1 MNVHKVSIICPVYNE
16 EKFIDRCIK
25 SILEQD
31 YPQDS
36 LEVLFVDG
44 RSTDQTR
51 DIINS
56 YLKDFP
62 FIRLL
67 DNPKQVVPFAMN
79 KGIQESKG
87 EVIIRIDGHCTY
99 PTNYVSELVRYLYEL
114 DADNVGGVWN
124 TQPAN
129 DRAICQAIAL
139 ASSHPFGV
147 GGSMHKIGTSKIMKT
162 DTVPFGCYKREVFEK
177 IGLFDTELVRN
188 QDDEFNG
195 RLIKQGGK
203 IYLIPQVIIN
213 YTARDTLGK
222 MQKMYYQYG
231 LYKPL
236 VNKKLGAP
244 ATIRQFFPLLFLLG
258 IIAGVL
264 LSLVSSIFFYAFIA
278 VLSLYFLIG
287 IVVGGMGAIRTGKAI
302 MALLMPYVFLNIHLS
317 YGWGYL
323 KGLINIARNKTF
335 NVKSNR

>member
-99 PTNYVSELVRYLYEL
+99 PHR
-114 DADNVGGVWN
+114 W
-124 TQPAN
+124 
-129 DRAICQAIAL
+129 
-139 ASSHPFGV
+139 
-147 GGSMHKIGTSKIMKT
+147 
-162 DTVPFGCYKREVFEK
+162 
-177 IGLFDTELVRN
+177 
-188 QDDEFNG
+188 G
-195 RLIKQGGK
+195 RSRQ
-203 IYLIPQVIIN
+203 
-213 YTARDTLGK
+213 
-222 MQKMYYQYG
+222 QYPSWQHQRQ
-231 LYKPL
+231 Y
-236 VNKKLGAP
+236 AP
-244 ATIRQFFPLLFLLG
+244 A
-258 IIAGVL
+258 
-264 LSLVSSIFFYAFIA
+264 YAQG
-278 VLSLYFLIG
+278 SD
-287 IVVGGMGAIRTGKAI
+287 
-302 MALLMPYVFLNIHLS
+302 
-317 YGWGYL
+317 
-323 KGLINIARNKTF
+323 
-335 NVKSNR
+335 